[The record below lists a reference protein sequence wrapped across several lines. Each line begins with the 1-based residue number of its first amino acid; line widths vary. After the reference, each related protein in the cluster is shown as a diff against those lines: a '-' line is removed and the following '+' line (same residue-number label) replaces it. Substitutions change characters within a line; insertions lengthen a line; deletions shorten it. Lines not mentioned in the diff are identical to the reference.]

1 MLALDDL
8 CKVVREN
15 IQEAMASE
23 KGIRALLNAKRK
35 IYSEQHS
42 SNGHPNL

>member
-8 CKVVREN
+8 CNVVQKN
-15 IQEAMASE
+15 IQEAIASE
-23 KGIRALLNAKRK
+23 KRIRALLNSKRK

>member
-8 CKVVREN
+8 CSMVREN
-15 IQEAMASE
+15 IQEAAAS
-23 KGIRALLNAKRK
+23 KNRIQALLNAKRK
-35 IYSEQHS
+35 IHSEQHS